1 MHDSGFAI
9 NEKLIEKW
17 ATCIDVDKPGL
28 RPITDMNRRN
38 VLAHVLENTSI
49 LAQVE
54 RETKLRDFGYDAR
67 LFEKFIAESVPTNN
81 FGSGQIQ
88 YLDPVLIGM
97 LRRSVPNLMAYD
109 VCGVQPMTG
118 PTGAVFALRA
128 LYSNNAGNE
137 TFYNEVDTAHTTN
150 SAGANTL
157 GDKHVGGYPGNS
169 TSGTANLAEAGI
181 YNYADGMATADLEAL
196 GSNSTTQWA
205 EMSFTIDKLTV
216 TAKGR
221 AVKGLYSIEF
231 AQDLRAVHGMD
242 ADKTLSDIMTTELT
256 AEINREIIRTINV
269 TAVRGAASGTTTVG
283 RFDLDTDSNGRWL
296 GEKLKGLAFFI
307 DLEANQVAKETRRG
321 KANIIICSSNVA
333 TALQNAGALDYTPAI
348 DNSGMQIDDTGNTFA
363 GVAFKRYRVYIDPYA
378 TGNYLTLG
386 YKGAGPMDA
395 GMYYCPY
402 VPLHRLTATD
412 PNTLQPV
419 VGYKAR
425 YAVAQ
430 NPFSKGIINGA
441 VGGMATTL
449 VKDSNVYYRR
459 ILIDNL
465 L

>member
-1 MHDSGFAI
+1 MDNGFAI
-9 NEKLIEKW
+9 NEQLINKW
-17 ATCIDVDKPGL
+17 AGCIDVDKAGL
-28 RPITDMNRRN
+28 KPVTDMNRRN
-38 VLAHVLENTSI
+38 VLAHVFENTAI

-54 RETKLRDFGYDAR
+54 RETKLRDFGYDSR
-67 LFEKFIAESVPTNN
+67 LFEKVITESVPTNS

-128 LYSNNAGNE
+128 LYSNNAGTE
-137 TFYNEVDTAHTTN
+137 AFYNEPNTAITTN

-157 GDKHVGGYPGNS
+157 GDKNVGGYPGNS
-169 TSGTANLAEAGI
+169 STGTSNLAETGI

-196 GSNSTTQWA
+196 GSNSTTAWA

-221 AVKGLYSIEF
+221 AIKGLYSIEF

-256 AEINREIIRTINV
+256 SEINREVIRTINV
-269 TAVRGAASGTTTVG
+269 TAVRGAASGTTTAG
-283 RFDLDTDSNGRWL
+283 RFDLDTDANGRWS
-296 GEKLKGLAFFI
+296 GEKIKGMILFLEF
-307 DLEANQVAKETRRG
+307 EANQIAKETRRG

-333 TALQNAGALDYTPAI
+333 SALSMAGALDYTPAI
-348 DNSGMQIDDTGNTFA
+348 DASGLTIDDTGNTFA
-363 GVAFKRYRVYIDPYA
+363 GVALKRYRVYIDPFA

-425 YAVAQ
+425 YGMAQ
-430 NPFSKGIINGA
+430 NPFSIGAVSGA
-441 VGGMATTL
+441 VGQLAMTL
-449 VKDSNVYYRR
+449 VKDSNMYYRR
-459 ILIDNL
+459 VLIDNL